1 MILILAT
8 TNWPIIP
15 PDPDRITAKRREDQ
29 VRQYSKIYYYA
40 ATGEI
45 PQPVQITGDCVKG
58 VTEYE

>member
-1 MILILAT
+1 MGLFS
-8 TNWPIIP
+8 P